1 MNEKLKEFLL
11 GMGVLTELWVVTY
24 NNFRKQG
31 LSHSEALDHT
41 SAFMKTVMEYA
52 KEQGDLQ

>member
-41 SAFMKTVMEYA
+41 GAFMKTVMDYA